1 MANETN
7 IDITSTVNELMGAV
21 GKIGQM
27 QVDIVTQI
35 LNSAASA
42 VEPLGKTASDLVGNL
57 TNTVTSTLQNVTAS
71 FNPQK

>member
-7 IDITSTVNELMGAV
+7 VDVTKTVNDLMGAV

-42 VEPLGKTASDLVGNL
+42 VEPLGKTASELVGNL
-57 TNTVTSTLQNVTAS
+57 TSTLTSTLQNVTS
-71 FNPQK
+71 SINPQK